1 MVLSLHQ
8 CHCSFEKNRQ
18 DSFSSLKTGVSPGS
32 GAGAGAGASIRG
44 RAIGAFLGCF
54 SIYPIILLAFV
65 PSLLSPAKFVIN
77 TLRWQ
82 QQGIE
87 NEVSLTVWIHI
98 EFRILWEE
106 NKRGSDDCEHGPKEE
121 YQHKGSFHH
130 LLEKFMFLDG
140 VFQSFNTSRTERE
153 RHTAGLGTHHYICWP
168 FLRNMMIIIKFK
180 TIFLYK
186 IKNKIKKIRCI
197 CKVKNTPTKLMILVV
212 QLLEGGCI
220 VWVYD
225 LGIHL
230 ASHAQVGI
238 RTSCFAMIYFYMS
251 IIYTWS
257 IIWF

>member
-1 MVLSLHQ
+1 MKCLLPFEFILSLEFSERRISVGVMIVSTAQKKNINTKVLSIICWRNL
-8 CHCSFEKNRQ
+8 CS
-18 DSFSSLKTGVSPGS
+18 LM
-32 GAGAGAGASIRG
+32 
-44 RAIGAFLGCF
+44 GCF
-54 SIYPIILLAFV
+54 RVLIQAE
-65 PSLLSPAKFVIN
+65 
-77 TLRWQ
+77 Q
-82 QQGIE
+82 
-87 NEVSLTVWIHI
+87 
-98 EFRILWEE
+98 
-106 NKRGSDDCEHGPKEE
+106 
-121 YQHKGSFHH
+121 
-130 LLEKFMFLDG
+130 
-140 VFQSFNTSRTERE
+140 RE
-153 RHTAGLGTHHYICWP
+153 RDTAGLGTHHYICWP
-168 FLRNMMIIIKFK
+168 FLRNTMIIIKFK

-257 IIWF
+257 II